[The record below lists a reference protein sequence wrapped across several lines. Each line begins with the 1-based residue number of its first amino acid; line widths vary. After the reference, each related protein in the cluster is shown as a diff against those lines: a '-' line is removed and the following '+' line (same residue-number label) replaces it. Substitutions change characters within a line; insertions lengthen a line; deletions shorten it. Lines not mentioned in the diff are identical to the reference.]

1 MTQYDGMCCEHCLIG
16 SKVLSM
22 MGWIRVFE
30 CEKGF
35 RDSDRDCL
43 SGFFDPCDYYQTCFT
58 DRMHSKDGK
67 AHFRYKRIKRS
78 EMRKSE
84 NCLKDEK
91 EEQEHNAKERERLRN
106 EAFELLK
113 QAEAIK

>member
-1 MTQYDGMCCEHCLIG
+1 MTANDGMCCEHCLIG
-16 SKVLSM
+16 GSVLSM

-35 RDSDRDCL
+35 RDSDKDCL
-43 SGFFDPCDYYQTCFT
+43 SGFFEPCDYYFNCFT
-58 DRMHSKDGK
+58 DRVRSEDGK

-84 NCLKDEK
+84 SCIKQEQEEK
-91 EEQEHNAKERERLRN
+91 EERDKERERLRN
-106 EAFELLK
+106 EAFKLLK
-113 QAEAIK
+113 QSEELR